1 MITVLA
7 SRKFSLKNPNTH
19 PALPTHIRMT
29 TLAPLTPI
37 ALAAGLA
44 CAALASAAP
53 VTSDKSPL
61 NLIPWP
67 KTVQMGSGGMAL
79 KASARIVTAD
89 DRLLPLAGI
98 FKAELLAATGLD
110 LRIASGPLAA
120 GDIGLALNP
129 ALKAG
134 EEILR
139 VKAREVV
146 RTREGAYRL
155 TVASQVK
162 VEGFDYRAVAEGTTT
177 LLQAIVRQS
186 NGFVLPVMTIDDW
199 PHADYTGAMV
209 DVARQDNPIVY
220 LKQMVDTCRAYK
232 VRYLQLHMTDDQAWT
247 FPSTAYPKLGTL
259 NGSAHGGP
267 KCELYKLD
275 ELKALVKYA
284 DERGVTLVPELET
297 PGHSGNACG
306 TLPECFGFIDPA
318 TGKAVG
324 QGMMNIANPKLYE
337 TLDTIIGEMCD
348 VFQSSPYFHI
358 GFDEVSGAGN
368 VAATPQ
374 AAAFAKDKG
383 LADTG
388 GLLGYFAVQ
397 VNEMVRK
404 RGKKTII
411 WEGAANGVSKD
422 IINMTWDGGARTA
435 ERMIAGGF
443 TTITVPWNFAGVEP
457 QDWTM
462 YHSNGSVLKKGD
474 PVLGASLPVWEQK
487 GEVSVKWLRAVPNR
501 QERTWGPD
509 NAFTPANLA
518 RRIEGT
524 DRLLDRILYGFAI
537 RHDNLIDSDMFRIR
551 ATKPTLLTLETFPAM
566 GTVHY
571 TLDGTEPTAQSPA
584 ADKPIRVADSF
595 TLVARLFDSGGKPC
609 KPSWKQ
615 AYIFEP
621 LAITAQGLI
630 KDAAGKDTAW
640 FADNLT
646 VRVACTLKDGTV
658 RYTVDGS
665 DPLPASPAYAKAITL
680 TNTATVKARWF
691 DAANTGRG
699 SVSAATYQKL
709 AIAKHAAMGKPTRIL
724 VPADMANDEAAA
736 KLLTDGIL
744 IRGSEWGAPEV
755 LKMGPKDLEVVI
767 DLGTSTVIKQVVARF
782 VYLQEGG
789 ILPAVRVDVA
799 VSNDGKTFAP
809 AGTTSFEIPDNRA
822 SRGLTMKEL
831 AVATKGSGRYVK
843 VFCKNNGVLPD
854 WYGAPGTP
862 DHMMMDEI
870 LVNPQGARN
879 QP

>member
-1 MITVLA
+1 MQETMMNHQKL
-7 SRKFSLKNPNTH
+7 
-19 PALPTHIRMT
+19 
-29 TLAPLTPI
+29 TLI

-44 CAALASAAP
+44 CGALAQAAP
-53 VTSDKSPL
+53 VTPDKSPL

-67 KTVQMGSGGMAL
+67 KAVAMGTGELPLNPSV
-79 KASARIVTAD
+79 RIVTAD
-89 DRLLPLAGI
+89 EQLLPLAGI
-98 FKAELLAATGLD
+98 LKAELLAVTGLD
-110 LRIASGPLAA
+110 LRIAAGPLGP
-120 GDIGLALNP
+120 GDIGLAINP
-129 ALKAG
+129 ALQAG

-139 VKAREVV
+139 VKARVV
-146 RTREGAYRL
+146 ERTREGAYRL
-155 TVASQVK
+155 TVGSQVK
-162 VEGFDYRAVAEGTTT
+162 VEGFDYRAVAEGTAT
-177 LLQAIVRQS
+177 LLQAIVRQP
-186 NGFVLPVMTIDDW
+186 NGIALPIMTIDDW
-199 PHADYTGAMV
+199 PHADYTGSMI
-209 DVARQDNPIVY
+209 DVARQDNPLIS

-247 FPSTAYPKLGTL
+247 FPSTAYPKLGSL

-267 KCELYKLD
+267 KCEVYKLD

-337 TLDTIIGEMCD
+337 ALDTIIGEMCD

-388 GLLGYFAVQ
+388 GLLAYFAVQ
-397 VNEMVRK
+397 VNEMVKK

-509 NAFTPANLA
+509 NAFSPANLA

-537 RHDNLIDSDMFRIR
+537 RHDQAIEGDMFRIR
-551 ATKPTLLTLETFPAM
+551 VIQPTLLTLETFPAM
-566 GTVHY
+566 GTVRY

-584 ADKPIRVADSF
+584 ADKPIRIADSF
-595 TLVARLFDSGGKPC
+595 TLVARLFNSNGELCKPC
-609 KPSWKQ
+609 WKQ
-615 AYIFEP
+615 AYLFEP
-621 LAITAQGLI
+621 LAITARGLI
-630 KDAAGKDTAW
+630 KDTAGKDTPW
-640 FADNLT
+640 FADTLT
-646 VRVACTLKDGTV
+646 VSAACTQTDGTV
-658 RYTVDGS
+658 RYTVDGT
-665 DPLPASPAYAKAITL
+665 DPLPASPACTTDITL

-699 SVSAATYQKL
+699 SVSAVSYQKL
-709 AIAKHAAMGKPTRIL
+709 ATVKHAAVGKPATIL
-724 VPADMANDEAAA
+724 APADLANAAAAA
-736 KLLTDGIL
+736 KLLTDGVL
-744 IRGSEWGAPEV
+744 MRGSEWGAPEV
-755 LKMGPKDLEVVI
+755 LKMGPKDLDLVI
-767 DLGTSTVIKQVVARF
+767 DLGENTAIKQVVARF

-799 VSNDGKTFAP
+799 VSDDGQTFAP

-831 AVATKGSGRYVK
+831 PVVTNGSGRYVK
-843 VFCKNNGVLPD
+843 VFCKNNGVLPA
-854 WYGAPGTP
+854 WHEYPGVP

-870 LVNPQGARN
+870 LVNP
-879 QP
+879 

>member
-1 MITVLA
+1 MKSSILRM
-7 SRKFSLKNPNTH
+7 SQLKPF
-19 PALPTHIRMT
+19 T
-29 TLAPLTPI
+29 TL

-44 CAALASAAP
+44 CAALAQAAP
-53 VTSDKSPL
+53 VTSGNSPL

-67 KTVQMGSGGMAL
+67 KSVQMGAGGMAL

-89 DRLLPLAGI
+89 PRLMPLAAV
-98 FKAELLAATGLD
+98 FKAELLAVTGLD
-110 LRIASGPLAA
+110 FKIAAGPLAA
-120 GDIGLALNP
+120 GDIGLAINP
-129 ALKAG
+129 ALQAG

-139 VKAREVV
+139 VKAREVG

-155 TVASQVK
+155 AVATQVK
-162 VEGFDYRAVAEGTTT
+162 LEGSDYRAVAEGTCT

-186 NGFVLPVMTIDDW
+186 NGFALPVMTIDDW

-209 DVARQDNPIVY
+209 DVARQDNPIIY

-247 FPSTAYPKLGTL
+247 FPSKAFPKLGTL

-267 KCELYKLD
+267 KCGVYQID

-358 GFDEVSGAGN
+358 GFDEVSGAAN
-368 VAATPQ
+368 VAATAQ
-374 AAAFAKDKG
+374 AAAFAKAKG
-383 LADTG
+383 LPDTG
-388 GLLGYFAVQ
+388 ALLGYFAVQ
-397 VNEMVRK
+397 VNEMVKK

-411 WEGAANGVSKD
+411 WEGAANGASKD

-518 RRIEGT
+518 RRIEAT
-524 DRLLDRILYGFAI
+524 DRVLDRILYGFAI
-537 RHDNLIDSDMFRIR
+537 RHDAAIESDMFRIR
-551 ATKPTLLTLETFPAM
+551 ATQPTLLTLESFPAM
-566 GTVHY
+566 GTVRY
-571 TLDGTEPTAQSPA
+571 TLDGTEPTEKSPA
-584 ADKPIRVADSF
+584 ADKPIRIADSF
-595 TLVARLFDSGGKPC
+595 TLVARLFDSSGKPC
-609 KPSWKQ
+609 RPSWRQ
-615 AYIFEP
+615 AYLFEP
-621 LAITAQGLI
+621 LAITAQGMI
-630 KDAAGKDTAW
+630 KDTAGKDTAW
-640 FADNLT
+640 FAETLT
-646 VRVACTLKDGTV
+646 VNVACSLKDGKV

-665 DPLPASPAYAKAITL
+665 DPVPASPAYTKPITL
-680 TNTATVKARWF
+680 TSTATVKARWF

-699 SVSAATYQKL
+699 SVTAAAYQKL
-709 AIAKHAAMGKPTRIL
+709 ATVKHAAVGKPAKIL
-724 VPADMANDEAAA
+724 VPADLANPEAAA
-736 KLLTDGIL
+736 KLLIDGIL
-744 IRGSEWGAPEV
+744 IRGTECGPPEV
-755 LKMGPKDLEVVI
+755 MTLGPKDLEIVI
-767 DLGTSTVIKQVVARF
+767 DMGKSTEIRQVVARF
-782 VYLQEGG
+782 VYSQEGG
-789 ILPAVRVDVA
+789 ILPAARVDVA
-799 VSNDGKTFAP
+799 VSNDGKTFTP
-809 AGTTSFEIPDNRA
+809 AGTTTFELPNNRA
-822 SRGLTMKEL
+822 SRGLTIKEL
-831 AVATKGSGRYVK
+831 AVAAKGSGRYVK
-843 VFCKNNGVLPD
+843 VFCKNNGVLPA
-854 WYGAPGTP
+854 WHEYPGVP

-870 LVNPQGARN
+870 LVNP
-879 QP
+879 